1 MNIFR
6 SKKFMKG
13 IAIVITAIM
22 VGSAVALALVPFIAR

>member
-13 IAIVITAIM
+13 VAIVITAIM
-22 VGSAVALALVPFIAR
+22 IGSAVVLALAPFIS